1 LPLPPKGD
9 TIGATSSSTPNAT
22 PMAARK
28 LSLGLLFALL
38 SAAGVAHAQ
47 ADAAKAA
54 DDCEAAVTEA
64 VKRMRGKDAQDVQ
77 YVKARRMVTPSTDD
91 ETSLKGEGRYRGAG
105 GRIVPFS
112 YGCALNTKTGATSGV
127 VFRELA
133 AIAEE
138 RPFQPDLTHL
148 SVSDCDSAAVA
159 SLMSKHPRAGHI
171 VIDSEARQLRP
182 APDERI
188 TLVGRGAVE
197 PAPGMNSAPFTYRCE
212 LEPRS
217 GRIVSV
223 QTSL

>member
-1 LPLPPKGD
+1 
-9 TIGATSSSTPNAT
+9 
-22 PMAARK
+22 MAARK
-28 LSLGLLFALL
+28 LFLGVLLALL
-38 SAAGVAHAQ
+38 SAIGVAHAQ
-47 ADAAKAA
+47 ADAAKAG

-77 YVKARRMVTPSTDD
+77 YVKARRTVTPSTDD

-133 AIAEE
+133 AAEE
-138 RPFQPDLTHL
+138 KPFQPDLTNV

-159 SLMSKHPRAGHI
+159 SLMSKHPRAGRI
-171 VIDSEARQLRP
+171 VIDTEARQLRP
-182 APDERI
+182 SQDERI
-188 TLVGRGAVE
+188 ALEGRGAVE
-197 PAPGMNSAPFTYRCE
+197 RAPGMNSAPFTYRCE